1 MYQEREQTMT
11 KKNREIAHEVL
22 ISLVAKDK
30 LDAIKLYLEKT
41 KEIKKEELL
50 AIIEETEELLPE

>member
-1 MYQEREQTMT
+1 MT

-30 LDAIKLYLEKT
+30 LDAVKVYLEKT
-41 KEIKKEELL
+41 EEIKKEELL
-50 AIIEETEELLPE
+50 AIIEETEELLLE